1 MKVRF
6 WGVRGSFAMAGQEF
20 LRYGGNTTCVELITA
35 AGARLVIDLGTGATE
50 LANHLMTRE
59 FGKGQGELEVLLSHT
74 HLDHIQGLPFFV
86 PFFVEGNRIRIHGA
100 DPAGTSLERT
110 IRNQIAPHYSPL
122 EALENLAAEVEIE
135 SFQPGAKL
143 QLGPY
148 KVATA
153 AVSHATM
160 WTTAFR
166 IEAEGKVVAFLSD
179 VEYADPSA
187 PEPAAVEL
195 ALGADLLIHDA
206 MHADEE
212 YGMRRGWGHSPVLAG
227 VTVAE
232 AAMVKRLA
240 LTHHSPDATDEQ
252 IDRLIEQARART
264 RVPLFGAAEGAYLD
278 V

>member
-1 MKVRF
+1 MKLRF
-6 WGVRGSFAMAGQEF
+6 WGVRGSFAMSGKEF
-20 LRYGGNTTCVELITA
+20 LRYGGNTTCVELVAA
-35 AGARLVIDLGTGATE
+35 AGPRLVIDLGTGATE
-50 LANHLMTRE
+50 LAKELMGKE
-59 FGKGQGELEVLLSHT
+59 FGRGKGELQVLLSHT
-74 HLDHIQGLPFFV
+74 HLDHIQGLPFFT
-86 PFFVEGNRIRIHGA
+86 PFFVEGNAIHIHGA

-110 IRNQIAPHYSPL
+110 IQNQLAPYYSPL
-122 EALENLAAEVEIE
+122 HGTDNLDAEVDIQ

-143 QLGPY
+143 QLGPF
-148 KVATA
+148 KVSTA
-153 AVSHATM
+153 AVPHATM

-166 IEAEGKVVAFLSD
+166 IEAEGKVVTFLSD
-179 VEYADPSA
+179 VEYPD
-187 PEPAAVEL
+187 PAAPDAAAVAL

-212 YGMRRGWGHSPVLAG
+212 YDMRRGWGHSPVAAG

-252 IDRLIEQARART
+252 IDAMVERAQAST
-264 RVPLFGAAEGAYLD
+264 KLPVFGAAEGEYLE